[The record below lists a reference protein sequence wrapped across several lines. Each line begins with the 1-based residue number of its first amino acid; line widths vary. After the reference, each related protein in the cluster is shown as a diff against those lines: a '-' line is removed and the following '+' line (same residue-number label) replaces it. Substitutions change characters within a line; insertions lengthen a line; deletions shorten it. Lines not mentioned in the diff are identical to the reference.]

1 METEIYLPCRVDMP
15 RPPRPEPV
23 PVPAP
28 APKDREWLK
37 ALIFA
42 AGFSAALG
50 LGVVI
55 ALSRGACS

>member
-1 METEIYLPCRVDMP
+1 MP

-23 PVPAP
+23 PAPVPV
-28 APKDREWLK
+28 PKDREWLK